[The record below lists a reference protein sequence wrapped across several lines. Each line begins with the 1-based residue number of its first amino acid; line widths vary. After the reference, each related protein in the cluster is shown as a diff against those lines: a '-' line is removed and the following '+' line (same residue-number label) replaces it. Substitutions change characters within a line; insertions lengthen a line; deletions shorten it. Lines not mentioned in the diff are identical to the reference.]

1 LIDNNVNDT
10 EQKVPILGD
19 IPLLGYLFRSN
30 STEDT
35 KTSLMIFIHPVI
47 LRDPAL
53 ATAYTNSKYD
63 YLRARQ
69 LNSSM
74 QNRGLTQDIAGR
86 LPRLNE
92 LITQIPRSVLE
103 DDQMI
108 EMAPMINGIS
118 Q

>member
-1 LIDNNVNDT
+1 
-10 EQKVPILGD
+10 
-19 IPLLGYLFRSN
+19 
-30 STEDT
+30 
-35 KTSLMIFIHPVI
+35 
-47 LRDPAL
+47 
-53 ATAYTNSKYD
+53 
-63 YLRARQ
+63 
-69 LNSSM
+69 
-74 QNRGLTQDIAGR
+74 